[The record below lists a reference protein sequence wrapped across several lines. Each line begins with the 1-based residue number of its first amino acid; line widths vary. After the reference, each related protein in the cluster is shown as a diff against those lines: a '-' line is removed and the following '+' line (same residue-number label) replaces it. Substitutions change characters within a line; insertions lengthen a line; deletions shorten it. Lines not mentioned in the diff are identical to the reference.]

1 MKMNNIA
8 EFKDTV
14 RRSERSEE
22 VQYILERMPTK
33 FGLVVSIL
41 TISLFIILVV
51 FGFVVSYP
59 DVVTGNITINA
70 EHPPIKMI
78 AFSSGKIR
86 LLKKSQQKLKAGELI
101 TYLENPADFRDV
113 NSLKESLKSFK
124 ILNPSD
130 SIIHTEWVLGEL
142 TPKYYRLISA
152 VQNYRTF
159 YSENLYEKERED
171 LEISIAQGR
180 QSLQQLNQQLNLIK
194 SNVAL
199 TLKAFQRDSILFR
212 GKVESEAEFE
222 RSRMNYYN
230 VKKNYHDGLT
240 GIYAQERQIAD
251 NFNKL
256 QQTAIEKKDKEQS
269 IKTELASAYND
280 LLEELSAW
288 QQKFE
293 FISPISGTVQ
303 FLDFWRENQFVAQGQ
318 EIFSIISKENKP
330 SGELILP
337 SSGAGKVKIGQEVII
352 KLENYP
358 YQQYGTIK
366 GRVES
371 ISLTTNLARDRN
383 NSSVN
388 NYLVSVTLPNL
399 LKTNFGSTLDF
410 KSELKGSAD
419 IITKDRK
426 FVSRLF
432 DNLRNEYQR

>member
-1 MKMNNIA
+1 MNNIT
-8 EFKDTV
+8 EFKESV
-14 RRSERSEE
+14 KRSERSEE

-41 TISLFIILVV
+41 TIGLFIMLIV
-51 FGFVVSYP
+51 FGFTVSYP

-70 EHPPIKMI
+70 EQPPIKMI
-78 AFSSGKIR
+78 ALSSGKIR
-86 LLKKSQQKLKAGELI
+86 LLKKSKQVVKTGELI
-101 TYLENPADFRDV
+101 GYLDNPADFRDV
-113 NSLKESLKSFK
+113 SSLKATLKSFE
-124 ILNPSD
+124 ILHPSD
-130 SIIHTEWVLGEL
+130 SLLRTDWVLGEL
-142 TPKYYRLISA
+142 TPKYYRMISA

-159 YSENLYEKERED
+159 YSANLYEKQAED

-180 QSLQQLNQQLNLIK
+180 QSLQQLNQQLDLIK

-199 TLKAFQRDSILFR
+199 TFKSFQRDSTLFK

-230 VKKNYHDGLT
+230 IKKNYHDGLNA
-240 GIYAQERQIAD
+240 IYAQERQIAD

-256 QQTAIEKKDKEQS
+256 QQTAIEKKDKEQL
-269 IKTELASAYND
+269 IKTELASTYND
-280 LLEELSAW
+280 LLEELAAW

-293 FISPISGTVQ
+293 FISPTNGNVQ

-318 EIFSIISKENKP
+318 EIFSVISKESKP

-337 SSGAGKVKIGQEVII
+337 SSGAGKVQVGQEVIV

-366 GRVES
+366 GKVES
-371 ISLTTNLARDRN
+371 ISLTTSQSRDRN
-383 NSSVN
+383 NSFVN
-388 NYLVSVTLPNL
+388 NYLITVTLPNS

-419 IITKDRK
+419 IITQDRK

-432 DNLRNEYQR
+432 DNLRNGYQR